1 MAKKINPQ
9 IMALL
14 RRMQKPAQP
23 KPSPMTIA
31 ITIRMGGNSPV
42 SVDTN
47 QASQEKQ
54 YTELSWKPSPEGGNI
69 GGYGD

>member
-9 IMALL
+9 ILALYKRMA
-14 RRMQKPAQP
+14 RPQSQP
-23 KPSPMTIA
+23 NPSAMTIA

-42 SVDTN
+42 SVNTN
-47 QASQEKQ
+47 QEKQ
-54 YTELSWKPSPEGGNI
+54 YTELSWKPSPEGGAV